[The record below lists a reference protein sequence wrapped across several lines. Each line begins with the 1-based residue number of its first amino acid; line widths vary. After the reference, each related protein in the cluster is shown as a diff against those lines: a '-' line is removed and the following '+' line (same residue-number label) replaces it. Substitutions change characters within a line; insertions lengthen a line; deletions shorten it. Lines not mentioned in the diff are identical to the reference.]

1 MTVRVMALI
10 SSTPDDL
17 PPRYGS
23 DRSTTAIARI
33 VDLVEGGRQLIVSLY
48 GGAGVQIPATAVN
61 WAGVKTAHVLL
72 DPDTGRPVHALGP
85 APSPEGPLPAVPKTP
100 VPKPVARHAVLTPQW
115 MGTWTTGGWSRYGDG
130 GAWQGT
136 NPAGQRLRGLITYG
150 RQLEAL
156 GTITITR
163 VLLTIRPA
171 SHIPPWA
178 LVIQPAAY
186 AESGPQPSGATQT
199 INVNATQA
207 QVDITALAKTLT
219 AGAGLA
225 LVGAAYGGITKGGA
239 SAALIIDYT
248 ETLPVKPV
256 ERRAQ

>member
-1 MTVRVMALI
+1 MTVRVMDLV

-23 DRSTTAIARI
+23 DRSTTAVARI

-61 WAGVKTAHVLL
+61 WEDVRTAHVLL

-85 APSPEGPLPAVPKTP
+85 APSPEGPLPAVPKMP
-100 VPKPVARHAVLTPQW
+100 EPMPVARHAVLTPQW

-130 GAWQGT
+130 GAWQGI
-136 NPAGQRLRGLITYG
+136 NPAGQRLRGLVTYG

-156 GTITITR
+156 GTITVTR
-163 VLLTIRPA
+163 ALLTVRPA
-171 SHIPPWA
+171 SHVPPWA

-186 AESGPQPSGATQT
+186 SESGPQPTGATQT
-199 INVNATQA
+199 ITVATA
-207 QVDITALAKTLT
+207 REQVDITDLAKTLT

-239 SAALIIDYT
+239 SGSLHLDYT
-248 ETLPVKPV
+248 ETLPVKPA

>member
-1 MTVRVMALI
+1 M
-10 SSTPDDL
+10 
-17 PPRYGS
+17 
-23 DRSTTAIARI
+23 
-33 VDLVEGGRQLIVSLY
+33 
-48 GGAGVQIPATAVN
+48 
-61 WAGVKTAHVLL
+61 
-72 DPDTGRPVHALGP
+72 
-85 APSPEGPLPAVPKTP
+85 
-100 VPKPVARHAVLTPQW
+100 LTPQW

-163 VLLTIRPA
+163 ALLTIRPA
-171 SHIPPWA
+171 THVPPWS

-186 AESGPQPSGATQT
+186 AESGPQATGTTQT
-199 INVNATQA
+199 ITVNAQQS

-225 LVGAAYGGITKGGA
+225 LVGTAYGGITKGGA
-239 SAALIIDYT
+239 SAALTIDYT
-248 ETLPVKPV
+248 ETLPVKPTG
-256 ERRAQ
+256 RRAQ

>member
-1 MTVRVMALI
+1 MTVRVMDLI

-33 VDLVEGGRQLIVSLY
+33 IDLVEGGRQLIVSLY

-61 WAGVKTAHVLL
+61 WQGVKTAHVLL

-100 VPKPVARHAVLTPQW
+100 ETKPVARHAVLTPQW
-115 MGTWTTGGWSRYGDG
+115 MGTWTNAGWSWYGDG

-136 NPAGQRLRGLITYG
+136 NPAGQRLRGLVTYG

-163 VLLTIRPA
+163 ALLTVQPA
-171 SHIPPWA
+171 SHVLPWG

-186 AESGPQPSGATQT
+186 SESGPQPTGATQT
-199 INVNATQA
+199 INVNAPQT

-239 SAALIIDYT
+239 SAALHLDYT
-248 ETLPVKPV
+248 ETLPTKTA